1 MRMTLSE
8 WTKTPPA
15 HACWVIFRGLRT
27 FGRGRVIEMNEPV
40 RIEYVWRG
48 RVKELAVAAV
58 GRQQKI
64 RLTNFDGEW
73 QIIDLEERCDGPTQL

>member
-1 MRMTLSE
+1 
-8 WTKTPPA
+8 
-15 HACWVIFRGLRT
+15 
-27 FGRGRVIEMNEPV
+27 MNEPV

-48 RVKELAVAAV
+48 RIRELAAALA

-73 QIIDLEERCDGPTQL
+73 RIILMDGDT